1 MKGSVLNGKKILVVD
16 DEPDIL
22 AVLKEEILT
31 ETPDCII
38 DTAGSYKEATE
49 LLISWTY
56 DLAIFD
62 IMGVRG
68 FDLLKQAVQRP
79 YPVPVVMLTAHS
91 LSPDALKQSIE
102 LGARA
107 YLPKD
112 KIGDIVPF
120 LKDVLTYEYGSVW
133 NRVLKQLEGFF
144 NKGWGPY
151 WRKPDEAFW
160 QDFEKKI
167 KSDKLDPSSD

>member
-1 MKGSVLNGKKILVVD
+1 MKRSVLNGKKILVVD

-22 AVLKEEILT
+22 AVLKEEILD
-31 ETPDCII
+31 EIPDCII
-38 DTAGSYKEATE
+38 DTAGSYRDAVE

-68 FDLLKQAVQRP
+68 FDLLKEAVERP
-79 YPVPVVMLTAHS
+79 YPVPVVMLTGHA
-91 LSPDALKQSIE
+91 LSPDALKKSIE

-107 YLPKD
+107 YLPKEN
-112 KIGDIVPF
+112 IGGIVPF
-120 LKDVLTYEYGSVW
+120 LQDVLTYEYGSAW

-144 NKGWGPY
+144 SKGWGPY
-151 WRKPDEAFW
+151 WRKPDEDFW
-160 QDFEKKI
+160 QNFEKKI
-167 KSDKLDPSSD
+167 KSDRSDHD